1 MGSHRK
7 IDSPFSLHDIIAH
20 RTPFLRGSL
29 SLEYGQ
35 RYEKQAWMPSGVS
48 RGVEDS
54 CHGADHILTAS
65 LRNELGK
72 HSKAM
77 SSLQGYTTR
86 IAASVFERTRARR
99 LDVAK

>member
-1 MGSHRK
+1 MDAKGR
-7 IDSPFSLHDIIAH
+7 
-20 RTPFLRGSL
+20 
-29 SLEYGQ
+29 E
-35 RYEKQAWMPSGVS
+35 S
-48 RGVEDS
+48 RGVEES
-54 CHGADHILTAS
+54 CHGADYMLTAS